1 MDELGEQISAANQ
14 AWFTSPSKYSDV
26 LRVLPDLIVNS
37 ERAVY
42 EYGRSVQACRQT
54 SELYQLARGVLK
66 HLGRVDLGGM
76 VSDRAMRYTEET
88 EDPLLIAAATW
99 SLGHAM
105 PCCRM
110 TCLPGP

>member
-1 MDELGEQISAANQ
+1 M
-14 AWFTSPSKYSDV
+14 